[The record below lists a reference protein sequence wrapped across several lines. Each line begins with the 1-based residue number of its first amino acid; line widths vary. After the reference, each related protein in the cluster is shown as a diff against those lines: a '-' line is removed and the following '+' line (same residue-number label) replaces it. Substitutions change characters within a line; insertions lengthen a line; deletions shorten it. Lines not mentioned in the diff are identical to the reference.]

1 MENSIQE
8 EKHQKS
14 KTTITIFQ
22 DLRENISG
30 MEQYMN
36 AMKNGLLENKR
47 ELLETKKQHRYYLI
61 NSMQGSEVK
70 LRKFPRE

>member
-1 MENSIQE
+1 
-8 EKHQKS
+8 
-14 KTTITIFQ
+14 
-22 DLRENISG
+22 
-30 MEQYMN
+30 MN

-61 NSMQGSEVK
+61 NSIQGSEVK